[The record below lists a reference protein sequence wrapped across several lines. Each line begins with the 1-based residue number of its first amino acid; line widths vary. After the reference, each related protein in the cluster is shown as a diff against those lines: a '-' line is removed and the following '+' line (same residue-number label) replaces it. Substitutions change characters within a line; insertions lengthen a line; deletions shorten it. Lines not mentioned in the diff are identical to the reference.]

1 MSITLNSVKISDKSR
16 KRLIIRMLLG
26 LVECV
31 LTVCLIIVLSAD
43 ILFPEKTEAA
53 TGVSKILSYQGRLTD
68 INGNPLG
75 DSGTNYCF
83 RFSIYD
89 ASSAGSKLWP
99 SGTPTSNTVNVA
111 NGVFNVGIG
120 EADDL
125 SAFNFYSNDTIY
137 LNIEVN
143 ETPTTCDGDW
153 DSMSPRQRI
162 DAVAYARVAGSVYG
176 SLLRTDSDNNRVQ
189 LGDAGADPVRLLLG
203 VKNTSDTIGD
213 ACSPSGTIWY
223 NSNNTRAL
231 VCDNGTIQE
240 IGNKGIIVGTAISGN
255 TAGTPVTI
263 TSGTITLAGGANVT
277 LSQEGNAIT
286 ISAGTAGGGG
296 SIGAISA
303 GTTQATSGTVVFSN
317 SNNVSFGMSEGTI
330 TASAG
335 AAGGGISGIG
345 ASNTT
350 FNAGTVVFSGGDNIT
365 VGTADQKIIIS
376 AANQTVQTQNMVTI
390 NGSTGAI
397 SISGGANVT
406 VGNNANTI
414 TISVAAGGGGAAI
427 QAGTQS
433 VSTGTVVF
441 SNSNG
446 ISFGM
451 SNSSIIT
458 ASYTVPTDYFSSNQ
472 SSNLMGTSER
482 ANYFATSNNTFFASA
497 NSTQLM
503 NTSERANLQ
512 YTSANSN
519 LMTGWSLAGAQTL
532 GTNASA
538 GGDRVYLSGGN
549 MITLSGNSNTIVF
562 SLNSASLL
570 GTGATQ
576 SFQYTSAT
584 SAITANAMNTNERG
598 NYFYTSNNTFFA
610 SANSTQLMNTSERA
624 NYFATSNN
632 TFFASANSTQL
643 MNTSERAN
651 LQYTSANSNLM
662 TGWSLAGAQTSGTN
676 ASAGGDRVYL
686 SGGNMITLSGNSNTI
701 VVSLN
706 SGSLLGTGA
715 AASFQYTSATSA
727 ITANAMNTNERGNYF
742 YTSNNTF
749 ANSTH
754 SHGNPTLY
762 LTNLSGTTASASNG
776 LTLSLSAAAPG
787 GGGGIADISVN
798 AANGSTNFTS
808 GTVIFAAGNTNI
820 TLSSGNQ
827 AISIYGPSPG
837 GGGGVTLSHWPPFP
851 VNLVSSSNYTGATA
865 AGTNITASFNVA
877 PLQLQAALS
886 FSRINIFESCGT
898 IAGTGSQSIAHMV
911 GIYTLNAGTALSL
924 STSYMFRDEIS
935 QNSVTAHSHRWYWGT
950 NSTANSSS
958 TGGNTSANFTGL
970 RVVPLFV
977 SAAGDS
983 LSAGQY
989 YLVYAQTNR
998 SNSVAVMPCASI
1010 LAISGSQSNLGG
1022 QLGSASTFAPFPLI
1036 GYFSSTTVVGNYTSP
1051 FMPASIATNNMTMTS
1066 SAQWKWPYVQFLG
1079 K

>member
-1 MSITLNSVKISDKSR
+1 
-16 KRLIIRMLLG
+16 
-26 LVECV
+26 
-31 LTVCLIIVLSAD
+31 
-43 ILFPEKTEAA
+43 
-53 TGVSKILSYQGRLTD
+53 
-68 INGNPLG
+68 
-75 DSGTNYCF
+75 
-83 RFSIYD
+83 
-89 ASSAGSKLWP
+89 
-99 SGTPTSNTVNVA
+99 
-111 NGVFNVGIG
+111 
-120 EADDL
+120 
-125 SAFNFYSNDTIY
+125 
-137 LNIEVN
+137 
-143 ETPTTCDGDW
+143 
-153 DSMSPRQRI
+153 
-162 DAVAYARVAGSVYG
+162 
-176 SLLRTDSDNNRVQ
+176 
-189 LGDAGADPVRLLLG
+189 
-203 VKNTSDTIGD
+203 
-213 ACSPSGTIWY
+213 
-223 NSNNTRAL
+223 
-231 VCDNGTIQE
+231 
-240 IGNKGIIVGTAISGN
+240 
-255 TAGTPVTI
+255 
-263 TSGTITLAGGANVT
+263 
-277 LSQEGNAIT
+277 
-286 ISAGTAGGGG
+286 
-296 SIGAISA
+296 
-303 GTTQATSGTVVFSN
+303 
-317 SNNVSFGMSEGTI
+317 
-330 TASAG
+330 
-335 AAGGGISGIG
+335 
-345 ASNTT
+345 
-350 FNAGTVVFSGGDNIT
+350 
-365 VGTADQKIIIS
+365 
-376 AANQTVQTQNMVTI
+376 
-390 NGSTGAI
+390 
-397 SISGGANVT
+397 
-406 VGNNANTI
+406 
-414 TISVAAGGGGAAI
+414 
-427 QAGTQS
+427 
-433 VSTGTVVF
+433 
-441 SNSNG
+441 
-446 ISFGM
+446 
-451 SNSSIIT
+451 
-458 ASYTVPTDYFSSNQ
+458 
-472 SSNLMGTSER
+472 
-482 ANYFATSNNTFFASA
+482 
-497 NSTQLM
+497 
-503 NTSERANLQ
+503 
-512 YTSANSN
+512 
-519 LMTGWSLAGAQTL
+519 
-532 GTNASA
+532 
-538 GGDRVYLSGGN
+538 
-549 MITLSGNSNTIVF
+549 
-562 SLNSASLL
+562 
-570 GTGATQ
+570 
-576 SFQYTSAT
+576 
-584 SAITANAMNTNERG
+584 
-598 NYFYTSNNTFFA
+598 
-610 SANSTQLMNTSERA
+610 
-624 NYFATSNN
+624 
-632 TFFASANSTQL
+632 
-643 MNTSERAN
+643 
-651 LQYTSANSNLM
+651 
-662 TGWSLAGAQTSGTN
+662 
-676 ASAGGDRVYL
+676 
-686 SGGNMITLSGNSNTI
+686 MITLSGNSNTI